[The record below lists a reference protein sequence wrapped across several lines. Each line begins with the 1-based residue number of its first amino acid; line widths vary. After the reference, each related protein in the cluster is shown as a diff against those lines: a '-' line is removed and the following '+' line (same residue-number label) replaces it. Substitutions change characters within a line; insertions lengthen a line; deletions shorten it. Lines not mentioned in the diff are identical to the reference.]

1 MIILDDVHKRYRTP
15 DGLGKWVLKAVSLTI
30 PRNCNVALIGA
41 NGAGKSTLL
50 RLIGGIDEPSK
61 GRVECDCRMSWPL
74 GLSWG
79 QRGGMTGRQNA
90 KFLCRLFGRDKDMS
104 DRLSFVHD
112 FSELG
117 EAFDEPV
124 RTYSKGM
131 RARLN
136 FGLSLA
142 FDFDVYLVDELTAV
156 GDLNFKKK
164 ARQAFKDLTGRA
176 GLIMASHNEKTLR
189 KFCSAGI
196 WLHQGQAHWFDDV
209 REALDCYRD
218 SLAA

>member
-1 MIILDDVHKRYRTP
+1 MITLEDVHKRYRTP
-15 DGLGKWVLKAVSLTI
+15 QGLGKWVLKGINLTI

-61 GRVECDCRMSWPL
+61 GRVEHCSRISWPL

-79 QRGGMTGRQNA
+79 QRGGMTGRQSA
-90 KFLCRLFGRDKDMS
+90 KFLCRLYCRDEELS
-104 DRLSFVHD
+104 DRMAFIFD
-112 FSELG
+112 FCELG
-117 EAFDEPV
+117 SAFEEPV

-136 FGLSLA
+136 FAISLA

-156 GDLNFKKK
+156 GDIAFKKK
-164 ARQAFKDLTGRA
+164 ASQAFKKLAGRA
-176 GLIMASHNEKTLR
+176 GLVMASHNEKTL
-189 KFCSAGI
+189 KTFCSAGI
-196 WLHQGQAHWFDDV
+196 WLYKGQAHWFDDV
-209 REALDCYRD
+209 GEALDRYRE